1 MQGCYTKLGKVLTI
15 AERRLVERWKAEG
28 HSHRQIAG
36 LLGKV
41 PQTINNEV
49 KRGLVRQQVRRG
61 TFELVYRADYAQAI
75 YQENRAKS
83 VRSVRL
89 TKQLKARILHYWKQK
104 YSSEMIVKAKG
115 VPVPVSTIYYM
126 DSSRSLWD

>member
-1 MQGCYTKLGKVLTI
+1 MTI
-15 AERRLVERWKAEG
+15 AERRLTERWKAEG

-83 VRSVRL
+83 VRSVRV
-89 TKQLKARILHYWKQK
+89 TKQLKARILHDWKQK